1 MLRGIFR
8 AFISIIA
15 SVFFL
20 TLPLP
25 EIAYAQSY
33 VPVIDIQLNPF
44 MQSALGATAP
54 NGTTDSL
61 RDLISGRNP
70 GGLAAEQCWGGNNI
84 GLGITTATG
93 PYPQQNRAAF
103 AYGQGSANQADWG
116 PWEYAAN
123 QPGNTLPDGV
133 PAGATPNGPYV
144 EVNYSQS
151 LRCLL
156 NDMVEWQKL
165 GLSLQI
171 HSLLKTYIS
180 DAQQAQLTKQLK
192 NRVAAANLQFAKAG
206 NQVSNA
212 GVQSNA
218 PVFVTN
224 YNQNLR
230 NVNGRQ
236 LEAISDQA
244 AADPAS
250 GNPQGSLGICQPWR
264 IDTAATIVKNNRS
277 KVEDP
282 FNYTEEVTGCS
293 LTANGADQVF
303 ANEGDYF
310 NYGGNGNFN
319 DASNVQGG
327 LFTFHNLLNN
337 PKNSPLGAITVTD
350 NRAQDRIRRQEEST
364 KAEAANSGFLPT
376 KVCSGD
382 ASDPHCLDDQNSV
395 AVNPGA
401 QNEANIT
408 NLTSRMN
415 DEITSDAIDSQTATS
430 SQRTPTDINTNTGLV
445 GADTLPL
452 ETSGTVINQ
461 LVQEFYDSIRY
472 GYFGIHKNTTEWAQG
487 TMLMIYDE
495 MKFSQDISDLTNPNG
510 GASVVTNGQAPVPT
524 NY

>member
-15 SVFFL
+15 SVLFL

-44 MQSALGATAP
+44 MQSALGAAAP

-61 RDLISGRNP
+61 RDLISGSNP
-70 GGLAAEQCWGGNNI
+70 SVAALGGNCQN
-84 GLGITTATG
+84 GDNLGPGI
-93 PYPQQNRAAF
+93 
-103 AYGQGSANQADWG
+103 ANQATQKVPAFPYTNG
-116 PWEYAAN
+116 PWMSAINSPAGLTN
-123 QPGNTLPDGV
+123 GV
-133 PAGATPNGPYV
+133 PTGATNNGPYV
-144 EVNYSQS
+144 QINTSQS

-156 NDMVEWQKL
+156 AEVVEWQKL
-165 GLSLQI
+165 GLSVQI

-192 NRVAAANLQFAKAG
+192 NRVTAANLEFAKSG

-212 GVQSNA
+212 GVQSTA

-236 LEAISDQA
+236 LDAISDQV

-264 IDTAATIVKNNRS
+264 IDTAAGVVKNNRV

-282 FNYTEEVTGCS
+282 FNYTDQVTTCS
-293 LTANGADQVF
+293 LTSGAGGQVF
-303 ANEGDYF
+303 ANEGDF
-310 NYGGNGNFN
+310 SNFTDNFEDPSSVNG
-319 DASNVQGG
+319 S
-327 LFTFHNLLNN
+327 LFTFSHLLDN
-337 PKNSPLGAITVTD
+337 PQDTPLGAATLVD
-350 NRAQDRIRRQEEST
+350 QAAFGRIEQQEQST

-376 KVCSGD
+376 KVCSGNPD
-382 ASDPHCLDDQNSV
+382 DPHCLDDQNSQ
-395 AVNPGA
+395 AVNPGG
-401 QNEANIT
+401 QNAANIT
-408 NLTSRMN
+408 NLTTRMN
-415 DEITSDAIDSQTATS
+415 DELTSAAIDSQTASS
-430 SQRTPTDINTNTGLV
+430 SQRAPTDINTNTGLA

-452 ETSGTVINQ
+452 EISGTAVNDLIR
-461 LVQEFYDSIRY
+461 EFYDTINF
-472 GYFGIHKNTTEWAQG
+472 GYFGIHQNTTQWAQA

-495 MKFSQDISDLTNPNG
+495 MKFSQDLSVE
-510 GASVVTNGQAPVPT
+510 GASVVTNGTTPVQT